1 MKIISAE
8 EYNKK
13 VVESALREQHPIIK
27 ELMDMKVGECAEL
40 LKSEWNKKTP
50 LQVYVGNYKIR
61 MGMELSIRTAKDFW
75 LIKRIA

>member
-1 MKIISAE
+1 MKIISTE

-13 VVESALREQHPIIK
+13 VVELARGEQHPIIR
-27 ELMDMKVGECAEL
+27 ELMNLKVGECAEL

-50 LQVYVGNYKIR
+50 LQFYVGNYKKR
-61 MGMELSIRTAKDFW
+61 MGMELSLRTAKDFW